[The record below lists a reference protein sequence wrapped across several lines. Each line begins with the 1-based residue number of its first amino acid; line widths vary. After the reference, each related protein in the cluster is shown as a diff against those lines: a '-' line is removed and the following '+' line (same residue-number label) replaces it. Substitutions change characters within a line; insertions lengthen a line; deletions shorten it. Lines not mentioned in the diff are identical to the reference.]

1 MACQFQFSRGNG
13 TGVAEAIGNWGFSN
27 KVSNSGQELRRLRY
41 LSQKM
46 ACMKTGKPLMCVK
59 YDCRNDP
66 EAWYVKPSPEECKPI
81 WTFPI
86 KRPLI
91 TYSSTAEILLTS
103 NLNSI
108 GSDLLYVIPGRSYAL
123 QGTDKWYRRG
133 PDCCPQ
139 PSCLA
144 PQCPRPCCY

>member
-1 MACQFQFSRGNG
+1 MTCKFEFSRGNG

-27 KVSNSGQELRRLRY
+27 NKIANSGQELRRLRY
-41 LSQKM
+41 LSEKM
-46 ACMKTGKPLMCVK
+46 ACL
-59 YDCRNDP
+59 YDP
-66 EAWYVKPSPEECKPI
+66 ETWYVKPSPEECKPI

-91 TYSSTAEILLTS
+91 TYTSTAEILLTS

-108 GSDLLYVIPGRSYAL
+108 GTDLFHIIPGRSYAL

-133 PDCCPQ
+133 PECCPQ
-139 PSCLA
+139 PSYLA
-144 PQCPRPCCY
+144 PQCQKPYC